1 MDKRMTLALET
12 LTAIEEAE
20 ITSAD
25 LRQASQ
31 ALGEVGKRW
40 IVEGGQ
46 VTSDDDH
53 EAHNE
58 ALERGSR
65 LCRLAE
71 MMDALAWLDEDDE

>member
-1 MDKRMTLALET
+1 MDKRMELGLET

-20 ITSAD
+20 VTADD
-25 LRQASQ
+25 LRKASN

-53 EAHNE
+53 AAHNE
-58 ALERGSR
+58 ALERGAR

-71 MMDALAWLDEDDE
+71 MMDALAWLNEDDE

>member
-12 LTAIEEAE
+12 LSAIEEAGV
-20 ITSAD
+20 TADD
-25 LRQASQ
+25 LRKAGD
-31 ALGEVGKRW
+31 ALSEVGKRW

-53 EAHNE
+53 AAHNE

-65 LCRLAE
+65 LYRLAE
-71 MMDALAWLDEDDE
+71 MLDALAWLNEDDE